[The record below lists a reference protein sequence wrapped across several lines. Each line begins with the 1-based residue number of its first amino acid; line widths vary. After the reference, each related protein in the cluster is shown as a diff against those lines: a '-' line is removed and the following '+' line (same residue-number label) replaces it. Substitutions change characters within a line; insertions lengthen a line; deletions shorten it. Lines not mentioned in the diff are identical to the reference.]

1 MPQVCVK
8 LYPSGKNLYGVTNES
23 REEQPG
29 QPTQQKPERAISVDV
44 RLSIL
49 VTLPDGRL
57 ITRNLLGTRK
67 AQSTAEE
74 PL

>member
-1 MPQVCVK
+1 MREALPIW
-8 LYPSGKNLYGVTNES
+8 KNLYGVTNES

>member
-1 MPQVCVK
+1 VK